1 MDIRFTNE
9 NIFDVN
15 AESIVYFTDNTLI
28 GEKSNELIENAGE
41 RVLETIQKLNGCP
54 TGEVKII
61 PGYNLKQNYVFLSV
75 LPEKIENEIEIELF
89 KRIFNKLFKLAEE
102 YKISSFAIDVLYM
115 QTMYGDDYLKLLNNV
130 VRSADLKYDDYTIY
144 MSKELN

>member
-1 MDIRFTNE
+1 MDIRFTND

-41 RVLETIQKLNGCP
+41 RILETIQKLNGCP

-75 LPEKIENEIEIELF
+75 LPEKIENKVEIELF
-89 KRIFNKLFKLAEE
+89 KSLFNKLFILAEE

-115 QTMYGDDYLKLLNNV
+115 QTIYGDNYIRLLNNI
-130 VRSADLKYDDYTIY
+130 VRSTDMKYNDYTIY
-144 MSKELN
+144 MSKEIN